1 MMTPNELYDI
11 LYMNILADSGEHY
24 TDDYYL
30 NSPLDFF
37 SELME
42 GCEDVEVCDG
52 ATKICLVPAD
62 GDFVFKINIV
72 DEYTDYCENE
82 ADNYTAAVNAGK
94 DKYFLETRYFKTL
107 NECGVC
113 FAIYIQPK
121 IEEISSEIDIDEL
134 ADDELVEELLAKS
147 SWYDSPAA
155 EDMSPAWVNNFI
167 KKYGETEFNELLD
180 FCDQCH
186 INDLHSGNIGYVSGH
201 PVIFDYAGYGD
212 CMTSWEDSSEC

>member
-11 LYMNILADSGEHY
+11 LWMNIMADEGDHY
-24 TDDYYL
+24 TDDYYM
-30 NSPLDFF
+30 NCPIEFF

-72 DEYTDYCENE
+72 DECRDYCENE
-82 ADNYTAAVNAGK
+82 ADNYTAAVKAGK

-107 NECGVC
+107 NEYGVC

-121 IEEISSEIDIDEL
+121 IEGISSSIDN
-134 ADDELVEELLAKS
+134 DDEELLVKS

-155 EDMSPAWVNNFI
+155 ENMSPAWVNNFI
-167 KKYGETEFNELLD
+167 KEYGETEFNELLD

-186 INDLHSGNIGYVSGH
+186 INDLHSGNIGYVGGR

-212 CMTSWEDSSEC
+212 FMSSWENSSEY

>member
-1 MMTPNELYDI
+1 MTPNELYDI
-11 LYMNILADSGEHY
+11 LYMNILADGGEHY
-24 TDDYYL
+24 NDDYYL
-30 NSPLDFF
+30 NNPLDFF

-72 DEYTDYCENE
+72 DECYRDYCEDE
-82 ADNYTAAVNAGK
+82 ADNYTAAVSAGK

-121 IEEISSEIDIDEL
+121 IEEISSEIDS
-134 ADDELVEELLAKS
+134 DDEKSLVKS

-155 EDMSPAWVNNFI
+155 EDMSPAWVSNFI
-167 KKYGETEFNELLD
+167 KEYGETEFNELLD

-186 INDLHSGNIGYVSGH
+186 INDLHSGNIGYVGGH

-212 CMTSWEDSSEC
+212 FISSWEDSSEC

>member
-30 NSPLDFF
+30 NNPLDFF
-37 SELME
+37 SELVE
-42 GCEDVEVCDG
+42 GCKDIKVCEG

-62 GDFVFKINIV
+62 SDFVFKINIV
-72 DEYTDYCENE
+72 DDFTDYCENE
-82 ADNYTAAVNAGK
+82 ADNYTAAVKAGK
-94 DKYFLETRYFKTL
+94 SKYFLETRYFKTL
-107 NECGVC
+107 NEFGVC

-121 IEEISSEIDIDEL
+121 IEEISSLIDSD
-134 ADDELVEELLAKS
+134 DDEESLAKS

-167 KKYGETEFNELLD
+167 KEYGETEFNELLD

-186 INDLHSGNIGYVSGH
+186 INDLHSGNIGYVGGR

-212 CMTSWEDSSEC
+212 YMTS

>member
-30 NSPLDFF
+30 NNPLHFF
-37 SELME
+37 SELVE
-42 GCEDVEVCDG
+42 GCKDIEVCEG

-72 DEYTDYCENE
+72 DEYDTDYCENE
-82 ADNYTAAVNAGK
+82 ADNYEEAVNAGK
-94 DKYFLETRYFKTL
+94 SKYFLETRYFKTL

-121 IEEISSEIDIDEL
+121 IEEISSSIDN
-134 ADDELVEELLAKS
+134 DDEELLVKS

-167 KKYGETEFNELLD
+167 KEYGETELNELLD

-186 INDLHSGNIGYVSGH
+186 INDLHSGNIGYVGGH

-212 CMTSWEDSSEC
+212 YTTSWEDSSEY